1 MALVRTAMLLAALT
15 ALFGLAGY
23 ALGGQTGMILALLFA
38 AGTNLFAWWGS
49 DRAVLRAHDARLV
62 TKASAP
68 EFVGD
73 VEAMARRAGMP
84 VPAVYL
90 IDTDQ
95 PNAFAT
101 GRSPENAAVAATTG
115 LLRQL
120 SREEVA
126 GVMAH
131 ELAHIR
137 NRDTLIMTVA
147 ATLAGAITMLANFA
161 LFFRGRDTAMGIVGV
176 LATMILAPL
185 AAGLVQMA
193 ISRTREY
200 EADRGGAEICGQPL
214 WLASALAKISGL
226 AARIDMNSAERNPG
240 SAHMFIVN
248 PLHAHAHDKLFSTHP
263 ATENRIR
270 ALRDLAGEAGAGG
283 EAAAAPPGRATRPS
297 PVPRTRGRRGP
308 WS

>member
-15 ALFGLAGY
+15 GLFGLAGY
-23 ALGGQTGMILALLFA
+23 ALGGQTGMILALVLA

-49 DRAVLRAHDARLV
+49 DKAALRAHDARLV

-68 EFVGD
+68 DVVGD
-73 VEAMARRAGMP
+73 VEEMARRAGMP

-90 IDTDQ
+90 IDSDQ

-101 GRSPENAAVAATTG
+101 GRSPDNAAVAVTTG
-115 LLRQL
+115 LLRRL

-161 LFFRGRDTAMGIVGV
+161 LFFRGRDNAMGIVGV

-214 WLASALAKISGL
+214 WLASALSKISGL

-270 ALRDLAGEAGAGG
+270 ELRKLARTDSFGG
-283 EAAAAPPGRATRPS
+283 GRTAPAATRRQS
-297 PVPRTRGRRGP
+297 PVPSTRRTPRGP
-308 WS
+308 WT